1 MYLTDQQIKKV
12 LKGCRLNKREAQ
24 KELYRNYFGY
34 AMSLAFQHCL
44 DYDIAVSI
52 TNDAFL
58 KIYGDLKKFVPRS
71 DHTADSFK
79 AWLGNSVFDACIKH
93 KNKGCTKEITA
104 GGDNDQG
111 LFEEGYKTAVNKLPH
126 KEAV

>member
-1 MYLTDQQIKKV
+1 MYLNDEQVKTV
-12 LKGCRLNKREAQ
+12 LRGCRLNNREAQ
-24 KELYRNYFGY
+24 RKLYLGYFGY
-34 AMSLAFQHCL
+34 AMSVAFQHCF
-44 DYDIAVSI
+44 DYDIAVAI

-58 KIYGDLKKFVPRS
+58 KIYSELKVFVSRS
-71 DHTADSFK
+71 DKSADSFK

-93 KNKGCTKEITA
+93 KNKGCTQEITT